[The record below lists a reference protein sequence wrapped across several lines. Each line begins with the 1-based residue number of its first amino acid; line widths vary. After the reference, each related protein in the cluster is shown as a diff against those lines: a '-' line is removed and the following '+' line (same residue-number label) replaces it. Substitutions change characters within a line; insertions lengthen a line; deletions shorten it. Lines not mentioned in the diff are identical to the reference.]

1 MTPGGARMQA
11 YFFLSCFS
19 EEDMAWIVE
28 NGYQKLVAKDKT
40 LITEGVASEHLMILL
55 EGTFQVRT
63 QELGV
68 IATLHP
74 GEVVG
79 EISIVDDR
87 FPLASV
93 ECLDDCSV
101 FFLER
106 EKNHRKNP
114 REPQLWIKFLS
125 VHESF
130 PSSPTKAGAAKKPKD
145 IGIKEYEAE
154 VKGQINPE
162 MLKSLLSVRTAIL
175 YSSHE
180 SPQRD

>member
-1 MTPGGARMQA
+1 MQA

-106 EKNHRKNP
+106 EKIIERTRENPSFGSNFYRSMSLFLAHRL
-114 REPQLWIKFLS
+114 RQ
-125 VHESF
+125 
-130 PSSPTKAGAAKKPKD
+130 AQQKKPKD

-162 MLKSLLSVRTAIL
+162 MLKSLLQSG
-175 YSSHE
+175 
-180 SPQRD
+180 QRFFTLLTKAPRGIDS